1 MPLRYE
7 DFERAVERI
16 TKEAGAFGVYV
27 SPDFQCDQTGGFPVS
42 LCVPWEHAKAWL
54 EPNESLVEDGE
65 DISSV
70 RQECADFGIRKCAD
84 RDNFNSLKALGKDAY
99 QTAYL
104 PSDEEIEE
112 MEMNL

>member
-1 MPLRYE
+1 MRYE

-84 RDNFNSLKALGKDAY
+84 RDNFNSLLKALGKDAY